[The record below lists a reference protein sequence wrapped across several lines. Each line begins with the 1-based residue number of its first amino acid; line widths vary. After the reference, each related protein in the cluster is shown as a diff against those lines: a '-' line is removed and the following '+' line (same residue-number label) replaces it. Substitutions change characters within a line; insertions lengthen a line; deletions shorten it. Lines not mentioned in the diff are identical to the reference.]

1 MSHYSSDHAWHTLPI
16 EDTLRELQ
24 TDPSQGL
31 QDHEAARRLAETGP
45 NELKEHGGTPP
56 LLILWQQFTST
67 MVVILIAAAVVSGF
81 LGKPLETT
89 AISAIV
95 LLFAILGFLQEYRA
109 ERAMAALKQLAVP
122 LVQVR
127 RNSVVEQ
134 RSARDLVPGDVVLVE
149 AGSIIPADLRLVESA
164 NLRIQEAAL
173 TGESEPVEKHT
184 RVLDESS
191 LSLGD
196 RRNMAYMGTVVTYGR
211 GVGVVVATGMNTELG
226 RIARLIQD
234 VEQQATPLQDKLDQ
248 IGKLL
253 AVFGVIIAGLI
264 MLIGLLRGE
273 TLNEMFLTA
282 VSVAV
287 AVVPEG
293 LPAVVTVTLALGAQ
307 RMLRRRALI
316 RKLPAVETLGSVTVI
331 CSDKTGTLT
340 ENRMTVTVI
349 DVAGH
354 YLELVG
360 TAKHPAPSLTD
371 SKQPAL
377 NLEDQ
382 PSSVGLVLSGGA
394 LCNDASLKPD
404 PTTGRYLPVGDP
416 TEGALLVAASQAGL
430 DKTDLERLLPRA
442 AELPFDSVRKRMTT
456 VHRLPPEGANLPQ
469 SLHAIESFRKP
480 YVAITKGAVDGL
492 LEVCDQVWV
501 QDHAGSL
508 DDMWRDRIQTASDQM
523 ALNGMRVLG
532 VAIRPLDATPAQP
545 SPEIEQNLIFVG
557 ILGMIDP
564 PRPEVKAAID
574 ICKTAGIRPV
584 MITGDHPLTARFIA
598 HELGISENARVKT
611 GLDLDRMSQDEFD
624 TVLRDVSVFARVTP
638 EHKLR
643 IVEALQKQ
651 GHVVAMTGDGVNDSP
666 ALKKADIGV
675 AMGITGTDVSK
686 EAAQMVLLDDNFAT
700 IVAAVEEG
708 RSIYDNL
715 RRFVKFSIAGNL
727 GKVIVML
734 FAPLLGIS
742 VALLPLQLLWLNLLT
757 DGLLGLGLGM
767 EPAAPNT
774 MQRPPRARHEGFLT
788 PALRRHIT
796 WIGGLIGLVAL
807 GVGYA
812 YYRRGD
818 ASWQTMIFTTLA
830 FLQIGQALASRS
842 TEESLFTL
850 GLRSNPTLLVMTLIV
865 FGLQMVAIFV
875 PFFDEFFGVTP
886 LSALDLAVSAAL
898 GSLAFWAIELEKWW
912 LRRTRRNSPANG
924 SLAVDSAILSG

>member
-1 MSHYSSDHAWHTLPI
+1 MPHIWHTI
-16 EDTLRELQ
+16 ATEHVLRELQ
-24 TDPSQGL
+24 TDTQHGL
-31 QDHEAARRLAETGP
+31 QDHEAAQRLAETGP
-45 NELKEHGGTPP
+45 NELEERGGTPP
-56 LLILWQQFTST
+56 WLILWQQFTST
-67 MVVILIAAAVVSGF
+67 MVLILIAAAVISGF
-81 LGKPLETT
+81 LGKPLETA

-122 LVQVR
+122 VVHVR
-127 RNSVVEQ
+127 RGGVVGE
-134 RSARDLVPGDVVLVE
+134 RSARDLVPGDIVLVE
-149 AGSIIPADLRLVESA
+149 AGAIIPADLRLVESA

-184 RVLDESS
+184 TALNEAG

-196 RRNMAYMGTVVTYGR
+196 RRNMAYMGTMVTYGR
-211 GVGVVVATGMNTELG
+211 GVGVVVSTGMKTELG

-234 VEQQATPLQDKLDQ
+234 VEQHATPLQDKLDQ
-248 IGKLL
+248 VGKLL
-253 AVFGVIIAGLI
+253 AVLGVIIAGLI
-264 MLIGLLRGE
+264 MVIGVLRGE
-273 TLNEMFLTA
+273 TLDEMFLTA

-360 TAKHPAPSLTD
+360 TARHPAPSLTD
-371 SKQPAL
+371 PDRPAL
-377 NLEDQ
+377 HIEDQ
-382 PSSVGLVLSGGA
+382 PLSVGLVLSGGA

-404 PTTGRYLPVGDP
+404 PAMGRYLPVGDP

-430 DKTDLERLLPRA
+430 DRFALEHILPRV

-456 VHRLPPEGANLPQ
+456 VHYLPQNSAELPPSLYALRNL
-469 SLHAIESFRKP
+469 ENR
-480 YVAITKGAVDGL
+480 YVAFTKGAIDGL
-492 LEVCDQVWV
+492 LDACDRVWV
-501 QDHAGSL
+501 NDQPVML
-508 DDMWRDRIQTASDQM
+508 DEAWRERIQSANDQM
-523 ALNGMRVLG
+523 AFNGMRVLG
-532 VAIRPLDATPAQP
+532 VAIKLLETAPVEP
-545 SPEIEQNLIFVG
+545 SPNLERDLIFVG

-564 PRPEVKAAID
+564 PRPEVKAAINV
-574 ICKTAGIRPV
+574 CKTAGIRPL

-598 HELGISENARVKT
+598 HELGISENGRVKT
-611 GLDLDRMSQDEFD
+611 GQDLDRMTQDELD
-624 TVLRDVSVFARVTP
+624 VVINDVSVFARVTP

-734 FAPLLGIS
+734 FAPLAGIS

-767 EPAAPNT
+767 EPADKHT
-774 MQRPPRARHEGFLT
+774 MQRPPRARREGFLT
-788 PALRRHIT
+788 PALRRHIS
-796 WIGGLIGLVAL
+796 WVGVLVGIVAL

-812 YYRRGD
+812 YYQAGES
-818 ASWQTMIFTTLA
+818 SWQTMIFTTLA

-842 TEESLFTL
+842 TDESLFTL
-850 GLRSNPTLLVMTLIV
+850 GLRSNPTLLMMVLIV
-865 FGLQMVAIFV
+865 FGLQMVAIYV
-875 PFFDEFFGVTP
+875 PFFDDFFGVTP
-886 LSALDLAVSAAL
+886 LSVLELAVSATL

-912 LRRTRRNSPANG
+912 LRRTARKVLRTSH
-924 SLAVDSAILSG
+924 